1 MLFCDATIDH
11 MKQASVRDL
20 RYHFNEVEH
29 LLREG
34 EEIQITKRKRVIAR
48 LLPAT
53 PAAEAKRPDFK
64 ARLKQIYGDKVL
76 KVSGAELLAKERT
89 RY

>member
-1 MLFCDATIDH
+1 
-11 MKQASVRDL
+11 
-20 RYHFNEVEH
+20 VEH

-34 EEIQITKRKRVIAR
+34 EEVQITKRKRVVAR
-48 LLPAT
+48 LLPAET
-53 PAAEAKRPDFK
+53 TVDPKRPDFK